1 MRLAGKVAIVTG
13 AASGIGR
20 GVARMFAA
28 EGARVLVADLD
39 GDGGRA
45 TVEQIREAGGEARY
59 ERCDVSRAAD
69 AERIV
74 AAASE
79 AWERV
84 DILVNNAGIIRVGSV
99 TETGEEA
106 WEEVMRINLKGAFL
120 CSRAVVPAMI
130 AAGKGAI
137 INIAS
142 VGGLVPAAGLA
153 AYATAKAGVVHLSRQ
168 MANDYAAQWI
178 RVNCICP
185 GTIITP
191 MHDAF
196 YTPETK
202 EATLVEWAKTRPL
215 QMEGAPE
222 DIAYAAVYL
231 ASDEARFVTGVVLP
245 VDGGVA
251 GARA

>member
-28 EGARVLVADLD
+28 EGARVVVADVD
-39 GDGGRA
+39 GNRGQA
-45 TVEQIREAGGEARY
+45 TVDQIHQAGGQAHFA
-59 ERCDVSRAAD
+59 RCDVSRAAE
-69 AERIV
+69 AEAAV
-74 AAASE
+74 AAATE
-79 AWERV
+79 AWGTV
-84 DILVNNAGIIRVGSV
+84 DILVNNAGIMRVGSV
-99 TETGEEA
+99 TETSEEA
-106 WEEVMRINLKGAFL
+106 WDEVMRINLKGAFL
-120 CSRAVVPAMI
+120 CSRAALPAMI

-137 INIAS
+137 VNIAS

-153 AYATAKAGVVHLSRQ
+153 AYATAKAGIVHLSRQ
-168 MANDYAAQWI
+168 MASDYAAQWI

-191 MHDAF
+191 MHDVF
-196 YTPETK
+196 YTPQTK
-202 EATLVEWAKTRPL
+202 QATLAEWAKTRPL

>member
-20 GVARMFAA
+20 GVARMFAV
-28 EGARVLVADLD
+28 EGARVVVADLD

-45 TVEQIREAGGEARY
+45 TVDQIDKAGGEARY
-59 ERCDVSRAAD
+59 AHCDVSQAAD
-69 AERIV
+69 AERVV
-74 AAASE
+74 AAATE
-79 AWERV
+79 AWGTV
-84 DILVNNAGIIRVGSV
+84 DILVNNAGIIREGSV
-99 TETGEEA
+99 TETDEA
-106 WEEVMRINLKGAFL
+106 AWDEVMRINLKGVFL
-120 CSRAVVPAMI
+120 CSRAALPAMI
-130 AAGKGAI
+130 AGGKGAI

-168 MANDYAAQWI
+168 MANDYAAQWV

-191 MHDAF
+191 MHDVF

-202 EATLVEWAKTRPL
+202 EATLAEWAKTRPL
-215 QMEGAPE
+215 QMEGTPE